1 MTSLICE
8 CELTSWIL
16 NEQKRIEP
24 RANPPD
30 SSRKSIFCCS
40 NLDKKNCN
48 EILYSGGTFL
58 FAYRTVP
65 PRCSLPF
72 GVLAIRSGIWIFVF
86 DEWGFGW
93 GVRSEVSSQLHL
105 QPVSN
110 STCTFYSFSLPL
122 HPLTAAFHSDR
133 PFQIIDFCMRTV
145 HRTVPYTDWERSG
158 RLERQVREIWILTRL
173 IKYILYRLRC
183 EPADVLSS

>member
-1 MTSLICE
+1 MWMWINQLDFEWTEKNRTKSQPTWFKPKINLLLFE
-8 CELTSWIL
+8 SW
-16 NEQKRIEP
+16 
-24 RANPPD
+24 
-30 SSRKSIFCCS
+30 S
-40 NLDKKNCN
+40 KNCN

-110 STCTFYSFSLPL
+110 STCTFYFFSPAPSFNCRFPLRSTVSNHRFLHADGTSDGTLHGLGEERTTWETSQRDLNIDSL
-122 HPLTAAFHSDR
+122 D
-133 PFQIIDFCMRTV
+133 QI
-145 HRTVPYTDWERSG
+145 YT
-158 RLERQVREIWILTRL
+158 L
-173 IKYILYRLRC
+173 
-183 EPADVLSS
+183 

>member
-1 MTSLICE
+1 MWMWINQLDFEWTEKNRTKSQPTWFKPKINLLLFE
-8 CELTSWIL
+8 SW
-16 NEQKRIEP
+16 
-24 RANPPD
+24 
-30 SSRKSIFCCS
+30 S
-40 NLDKKNCN
+40 KNCN

-65 PRCSLPF
+65 PRSSLPF

-145 HRTVPYTDWERSG
+145 HRTVPYTDWERTTWETSQ
-158 RLERQVREIWILTRL
+158 RDLNIDSLDQIYTL
-173 IKYILYRLRC
+173 
-183 EPADVLSS
+183 